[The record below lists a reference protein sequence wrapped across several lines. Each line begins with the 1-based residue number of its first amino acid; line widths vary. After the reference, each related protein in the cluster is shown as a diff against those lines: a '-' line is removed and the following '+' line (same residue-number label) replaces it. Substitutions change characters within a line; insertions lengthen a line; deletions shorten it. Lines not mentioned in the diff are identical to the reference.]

1 MTPTQTV
8 KQYSELAVAQTRTFA
23 EQAKTPLLAAVGAG
37 DLAVEFARTATAD
50 VQARAA
56 KVDLE
61 PKVLRD
67 QALTLVSSRVE
78 ELQGDAKK
86 AQTAFEA
93 RLAELQADAKSLP
106 ERIEKLV
113 NDYRAELN
121 KTVEEFNKAYLELAG
136 RGESFV
142 KRVRSQESTK
152 QAKAAA
158 GTTATKAKTASTQV
172 KKSAKSTTTTAK
184 KSAKRTTSAAKK
196 SAKPATSSAKATGT
210 AAKKTASAAAKATSD
225 AAAKAGN

>member
-1 MTPTQTV
+1 MNMATTKN
-8 KQYSELAVAQTRTFA
+8 KQFKFDATRPFY
-23 EQAKTPLLAAVGAG
+23 AALGAG

-61 PKVLRD
+61 PNVLRD
-67 QALTLVSSRVE
+67 QALTMLSSRVE

-86 AQTAFEA
+86 AQAAFEA

-121 KTVEEFNKAYLELAG
+121 KTVEELTPAYLELAG
-136 RGESFV
+136 RGERFV
-142 KRVRSQESTK
+142 KRVRNQESTK
-152 QAKAAA
+152 QTKAAA
-158 GTTATKAKTASTQV
+158 GTTATKAKTASTQA

-196 SAKPATSSAKATGT
+196 SAKPAASSAKATGT

>member
-1 MTPTQTV
+1 MKMATTKN
-8 KQYSELAVAQTRTFA
+8 KQFNFDATRPFY
-23 EQAKTPLLAAVGAG
+23 AAVGAG
-37 DLAVEFARTATAD
+37 DLAVALARTATAD
-50 VQARAA
+50 VQSRAA

-86 AQTAFEA
+86 VQAAFEA

-106 ERIEKLV
+106 ERIERLV

-158 GTTATKAKTASTQV
+158 GTTATKAKTASTQA

-184 KSAKRTTSAAKK
+184 KSAERTTSAAKK

-210 AAKKTASAAAKATSD
+210 AAKKTATAAKKATSD
-225 AAAKAGN
+225 AADKAGA

>member
-1 MTPTQTV
+1 MATTTKN
-8 KQYSELAVAQTRTFA
+8 KQFRIDATRPFY
-23 EQAKTPLLAAVGAG
+23 AAVGAG
-37 DLAVEFARTATAD
+37 DLAIELARTATAD

-61 PKVLRD
+61 PKALRE
-67 QALTLVSSRVE
+67 QARSIVTSRVE

-86 AQTAFEA
+86 AQAAFEA
-93 RLAELQADAKSLP
+93 RLAELQDDAKALP

-113 NDYRAELN
+113 NDYLAELN
-121 KTVEEFNKAYLELAG
+121 KTVDEFNKAYIELAG
-136 RGESFV
+136 RGQNFV
-142 KRVRSQESTK
+142 KRVRNQESTK

-158 GTTATKAKTASTQV
+158 GTTTSKAKATSTQA
-172 KKSAKSTTTTAK
+172 KKSAKSTASSAK
-184 KSAKRTTSAAKK
+184 KSAKRTTSTAKK

-210 AAKKTASAAAKATSD
+210 AAKKTATSAAQATSD

>member
-1 MTPTQTV
+1 MATTKN
-8 KQYSELAVAQTRTFA
+8 KQFKFDATRPFY
-23 EQAKTPLLAAVGAG
+23 AALGAG

-61 PKVLRD
+61 PNVLRD
-67 QALTLVSSRVE
+67 QALTMLSSRVE

-86 AQTAFEA
+86 AQAAFEA

-142 KRVRSQESTK
+142 KRVRNQEATK
-152 QAKAAA
+152 QTKAAA
-158 GTTATKAKTASTQV
+158 GTTAAKAKTTSTQ
-172 KKSAKSTTTTAK
+172 
-184 KSAKRTTSAAKK
+184 AKK
-196 SAKPATSSAKATGT
+196 SAKPAASSAKATGT
-210 AAKKTASAAAKATSD
+210 AAKKTASEAAKATSD